1 MPPTKNLY
9 VRDDDAEV
17 WEQAE
22 VLAKVSRLSV
32 SQIVTAA
39 LRDFMAGPP
48 DIDIHIADPDRPGD
62 DRPLSNGRPLLTFPE
77 RRPGRVGWRLRM
89 PDGESEFLPGDALS
103 PPLAEARVRLRAR
116 DADDPAQLGDI
127 TVEVGD
133 PWQTVGFRGRWLVQ
147 PDLARTR
154 SVEDKTDRDTYWGV
168 ALTARGR
175 IAIYVACANHRW
187 PARLE
192 DYDSLT
198 AAGPNLPNDIRA
210 LAARALGEEQIIWR
224 DI

>member
-1 MPPTKNLY
+1 MPARNLY
-9 VRDDDAEV
+9 VRDDDAEA
-17 WEQAE
+17 WEKAE

-39 LRDFMAGPP
+39 LREFMAGPP

-62 DRPLSNGRPLLTFPE
+62 DQPLTNGRPLLSFPE
-77 RRPGRVGWRLRM
+77 RRPGRVGWRLRR
-89 PDGESEFLPGDALS
+89 PDGASEFLPGDALN
-103 PPLAEARVRLRAR
+103 PPLAEARVRLRAGE
-116 DADDPAQLGDI
+116 ADDPSQPLGDI

-133 PWQTVGFRGRWLVQ
+133 PWQTVAFRGRWLVQ
-147 PDLARTR
+147 PGLAHTR
-154 SVEDKTDRDTYWGV
+154 SVEDTTDRETYWGV

-175 IAIYVACANHRW
+175 IAIYIAHANHRW

-198 AAGPNLPNDIRA
+198 AAGQNLPDDIRA
-210 LAARALGEEQIIWR
+210 LAARALGKEHIIWR